1 MRRVLVGSL
10 RLVLLTVPVLLGC
23 QTMSIEE
30 AKKVTASFS
39 GSSFVP
45 PPRTIDDLTVL
56 LDQQKRLDPKVVEA
70 ARVKVDQG
78 PPETANPTVLATFHV
93 ERALAARQ
101 IGRQKQ
107 ELEDWR
113 QALLWVG
120 RGGTTPLPSDE
131 VFSGAAL
138 AEAIGGS
145 VSRSLGYNRQA
156 ITAVGSNRRGALFNL
171 YAFQARLH
179 AQAGDLEAANAA
191 MNRLQMLEVE
201 SRGWRNSRPTAVAY
215 YRSHTL
221 AARASI
227 SQANGHLAEA
237 ESLWRESNAVLLADT
252 EASKATQI
260 DLGYAHVAGVL
271 LRQGRLLEAEKEART
286 GLLGALAKRG
296 RYSPHTAILVR
307 KLAQTIA
314 EQGRFAEA
322 ETLIRVTLDIYQK
335 SEASE
340 DSWLMAMARTELA
353 QALVAQGRWREAL
366 QEYETVHRAM
376 RADPAGYEKHLAG
389 NSGWAVALM
398 RTGLPDEAI
407 RVLDQ
412 ALERS
417 RRVYGGK
424 DHMTAEVLG
433 LRAIALAQTGDRTG
447 ALRDLKDATP
457 ILLMRSREV
466 DDETASRPARDQRLA
481 MILAGSIGLLADIK
495 GTLLE
500 GQAGLDVAAEAF
512 RLADVARG
520 QSVQRALDAGAARA
534 SARTPALADL
544 VRREQDA
551 KKQLSA
557 LAGMLANAVNVPTD
571 QQDQKVIATLRRQ
584 IDLLRHAREALLG
597 QLAREFPGYAELI
610 NPKPATVDAVRKAL
624 RPGEALVSMF
634 VTHDRVFSWAVGT
647 SGPVAFG
654 ATSLSEP
661 ALADMVR
668 KVRKALDPGAKALG
682 DIPEFDVV
690 TAHRL
695 YQAALE
701 PVAAGWKD
709 ARSLLV
715 VTHGALGQLPFALLP
730 TKPTPLGPEQ
740 GLLFANYREVP
751 WLVRTHAVTV
761 LPSVASLATL
771 RSMPAPDPS
780 RRPFIGFGDPWF
792 SPRHAARAAREEA
805 SRQVASA
812 DGLQTRGLP
821 IALRS
826 SPATQGVD
834 SNQLAMLPR
843 LPETADEIRSLALAM
858 NADVTKEVFLG
869 AQANEKVV
877 KSVNLAGYRVVAFAT
892 HGLVSG
898 DLDGLT
904 QPALAL
910 SAPDVAGVDGDGLL
924 TMEEILGLRLNADW
938 VVLSACNTASA
949 SGAGSEAISGLG
961 RAFFYAGARALLVTS
976 WPVETR
982 SALALTT
989 DLFRR
994 QHQNQR
1000 LTRAQA
1006 LQETLNALIDGGVY
1020 EDERSKRAVF
1030 SYAHPLFW
1038 APFMLVGDGGGS

>member
-1 MRRVLVGSL
+1 M
-10 RLVLLTVPVLLGC
+10 
-23 QTMSIEE
+23 
-30 AKKVTASFS
+30 
-39 GSSFVP
+39 
-45 PPRTIDDLTVL
+45 
-56 LDQQKRLDPKVVEA
+56 
-70 ARVKVDQG
+70 
-78 PPETANPTVLATFHV
+78 
-93 ERALAARQ
+93 
-101 IGRQKQ
+101 
-107 ELEDWR
+107 
-113 QALLWVG
+113 
-120 RGGTTPLPSDE
+120 
-131 VFSGAAL
+131 
-138 AEAIGGS
+138 GGS
-145 VSRSLGYNRQA
+145 VSRAVSYISQA
-156 ITAVGSNRRGALFNL
+156 IAAVGPDRPALLFNL
-171 YAFQARLH
+171 YAFQVRLY
-179 AQAGDLEAANAA
+179 AQAGDLDAANAVL
-191 MNRLQMLEVE
+191 RRLEVLEAE
-201 SRGWRNSRPTAVAY
+201 SRGWRNIRATARAFHQ
-215 YRSHTL
+215 SNML

-227 SQANGHLAEA
+227 AEANGHLAKAEA
-237 ESLWRESNAVLLADT
+237 LWRESIDVLLADS

-260 DLGYAHVAGVL
+260 DLAYARVTAVL

-286 GLLGALAKRG
+286 GLLSALGRRG
-296 RYSPHTAILVR
+296 RYSTHTAILVR
-307 KLAQTIA
+307 RLAQTIA

-322 ETLIRVTLDIYQK
+322 EILIRVTLDIYQK

-340 DSWLMAMARTELA
+340 ESLFMAVARTDLA
-353 QALVAQGRWREAL
+353 QALVGQGRWGEAL
-366 QEYETVHRAM
+366 QEYGTVHRAM
-376 RADPAGYEKHLAG
+376 RADPAGYEKHLLG

-398 RTGLPDEAI
+398 RTGRPGEAI
-407 RVLDQ
+407 PVLDQ

-424 DHMTAEVLG
+424 DPMTAEVLG
-433 LRAIALAQTGDRTG
+433 LRAIALAQAGDRAG

-457 ILLMRSREV
+457 ILLTRTQET
-466 DDETASRPARDQRLA
+466 DDESASRPARDQQLT

-495 GTLLE
+495 GTPLE
-500 GQAGLDVAAEAF
+500 GQAGFDVAAEAF

-551 KKQLSA
+551 KKQLGAMAGA
-557 LAGMLANAVNVPTD
+557 LANVLSAPND

-584 IDLLRHAREALLG
+584 IDLLRQARQALLG
-597 QLAREFPGYAELI
+597 QLEREFPAYAELI

-624 RPGEALVSMF
+624 RPGEALVATF
-634 VTHDRVFSWAVGT
+634 VTHDRVFSWAFGI

-654 ATSLSEP
+654 ATSLGEP
-661 ALADMVR
+661 ALAEMVH
-668 KVRKALDPGAKALG
+668 KVRMALDPGAKALG

-690 TAHRL
+690 TAHQL
-695 YQAALE
+695 YQAALG
-701 PVAAGWKD
+701 PVTAGWKD
-709 ARSLLV
+709 AQSLLV
-715 VTHGALGQLPFALLP
+715 VAHGVLGQVPFALLP
-730 TKPTPLGPEQ
+730 TKPPPIGPEQ
-740 GLLFANYREVP
+740 NLLFANYRGVP

-805 SRQVASA
+805 SRQMASA
-812 DGLQTRGLP
+812 EGLQTRGLP
-821 IALRS
+821 IVLRS
-826 SPATQGVD
+826 SPVTEGID
-834 SNQLAMLPR
+834 SSQLAMLPR

-938 VVLSACNTASA
+938 VVLSACNTAGA
-949 SGAGSEAISGLG
+949 RGAGSEAISGLG

-994 QHQNQR
+994 QHENQS

-1006 LQETLNALIDGGVY
+1006 LQETLNALIDRGVY

-1038 APFMLVGDGGGS
+1038 APFILVGDGGGALGK